1 MQMHQQDIRKDIIR
15 EDINKDINIE
25 EVVTYL
31 KKKNLYFFI
40 NKYKLG
46 KDSNNKQERLKNILR
61 LYKSF

>member
-1 MQMHQQDIRKDIIR
+1 LQEKDIRKDIIR

-25 EVVTYL
+25 EVITYL

-40 NKYKLG
+40 DKCKLG
-46 KDSNNKQERLKNILR
+46 KDSNNKQKKLKNILR